1 MPRPFIIQTNPRT
14 FHQSSSTQI
23 KSLLSPLSTLLNKN
37 HAFNDSSYIHIN
49 LTVIVTDHVISKG
62 PVALQIQIKT
72 SKLRLPISE
81 KDNHAVSCPL

>member
-1 MPRPFIIQTNPRT
+1 MIQVKFIPQGM
-14 FHQSSSTQI
+14 
-23 KSLLSPLSTLLNKN
+23 
-37 HAFNDSSYIHIN
+37 YV
-49 LTVIVTDHVISKG
+49 TVKVTVHVISRG